1 MPDTEAVNIIN
12 VNMDSIEAAS
22 IQKENCNTN
31 RSDAKKNK
39 TPSRKLMRQRR
50 AVQTLMRI

>member
-12 VNMDSIEAAS
+12 VNMDSIEVAS

-31 RSDAKKNK
+31 RSDAKKTKHQAGN
-39 TPSRKLMRQRR
+39 S
-50 AVQTLMRI
+50 